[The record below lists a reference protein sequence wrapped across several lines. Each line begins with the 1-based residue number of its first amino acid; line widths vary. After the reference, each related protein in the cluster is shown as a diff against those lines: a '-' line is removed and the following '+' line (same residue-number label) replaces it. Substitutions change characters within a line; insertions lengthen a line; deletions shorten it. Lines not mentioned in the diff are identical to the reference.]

1 MSALAEGRAKLK
13 SRALAFF
20 MTGDDVLMQQCQS
33 IISNGGLLLLHVL
46 ASSTS
51 APS

>member
-33 IISNGGLLLLHVL
+33 IISNGGLLLLL